1 MKHPALTRVFAIVL
15 AVLCLVML
23 LAGLLGLRS
32 ASRDRRRALDAAQRL
47 QDRVAAYREASAAVR
62 SGPGYEEQ
70 NAAWQARQAEHDKA
84 ASRHRS
90 EVAIYTA
97 TQSGL
102 RSGAAA
108 LDQADALMAEGRR
121 QYEAGLAEFETRSAA
136 FDEQYWRFLQGA
148 SQLSDLRFLYDAVM
162 TALYNARAE
171 AANARVMG
179 VLIDSDDPADRRA
192 LTLDAYDGALAA
204 VDQAEALFITVK
216 TVTPT
221 LDAIAAM
228 DLDELSALTEPGAFE
243 GFEGLGELGDLSGAG
258 IELPELPEM
267 PEVDAGQL
275 RELKAAYD
283 EAWPRIKAL
292 IGEIDRMIPVLDSE
306 AQNAT
311 GMSLEELRAAAGAER
326 DAIAAGE
333 GELPLTDEE
342 FEAVQTAYSQRAAEI
357 NGFLDAVDA
366 ALDGVQGPAEE
377 AGLLLDAMEGMFDQ
391 LYALMDQAIAAI
403 GQGRAM
409 LEEAGNQLAMGEQA
423 LYDSRAVIWQQMG
436 QQREK
441 AAALREEQKRLVA
454 EARELKAEQEA
465 AEARREL
472 EQQERSL
479 RLMLLNRDEIAAR
492 VELGMALEEAAA
504 LTAAEQRQQA
514 GAEWRNRLGANVLLI
529 AGAVFGLAGLP
540 AAFEQLRSRF
550 MLITPVL
557 LCLLCAAGAE
567 AVFLRMGRGHSYSA
581 LAGALFALLQLCTVI
596 PKKRK

>member
-47 QDRVAAYREASAAVR
+47 QDRVAAYREASAAIR
-62 SGPGYEEQ
+62 TGPGYEEQ

-136 FDEQYWRFLQGA
+136 FDAQYWRFLQGA
-148 SQLSDLRFLYDAVM
+148 SELSDLRFLYDAVM

-192 LTLDAYDGALAA
+192 LTVDAYDGALAA

-403 GQGRAM
+403 GQG
-409 LEEAGNQLAMGEQA
+409 EQA

-479 RLMLLNRDEIAAR
+479 RLMLLNREEIAAR
-492 VELGMALEEAAA
+492 VGLGMALEEAAA

-540 AAFEQLRSRF
+540 AAFEQIRSRF
-550 MLITPVL
+550 MLIAPVL